1 VGVYVNGY
9 EYFDAS
15 AFGLADAVV
24 YVCLRVCVC
33 MCKCICMFLCL
44 CMRMGRVRLSPL
56 GL

>member
-1 VGVYVNGY
+1 MGVYVNGY

-15 AFGLADAVV
+15 AFGLADAAV

-44 CMRMGRVRLSPL
+44 CMRMDRVRLSPL